1 MSIITITK
9 ENFNQEVLQS
19 EKPILVD
26 FWASWCGPCR
36 MLSPVVDRVADSQSE
51 VKVGKINV
59 DEQPDLAALSSYSNS
74 VGNGIGKMSHY
85 NEKEGERKWH
95 YCIPRNK
102 KN

>member
-36 MLSPVVDRVADSQSE
+36 MLSPVVDRVADNQSE

-59 DEQPDLAALSSYSNS
+59 DEQPDLAQQFRVMTIPTLILFKNGQPVKQS
-74 VGNGIGKMSHY
+74 VGVQAEAAIMNMI
-85 NEKEGERKWH
+85 
-95 YCIPRNK
+95 

>member
-1 MSIITITK
+1 MWPKRSRG
-9 ENFNQEVLQS
+9 S
-19 EKPILVD
+19 RA
-26 FWASWCGPCR
+26 AS
-36 MLSPVVDRVADSQSE
+36 Q
-51 VKVGKINV
+51 